1 MTKSSCEGLNGIKKF
16 GTCRGSFIC
25 PIHTAEWIH
34 NKVDFIKEKFGAYL
48 CSNCKQ
54 FVQCRQC
61 NAQKVTEFDC
71 QDNILTIY
79 YQGKHTCTPKP
90 DLDEQRQ
97 AAAEKC
103 KEMPPLNLELRNT
116 ILEFQI
122 DLIGWY
128 VATGQLDK
136 SRELAELLS
145 HKCLLEQIKYG
156 DLDGIVH
163 DITGGKEQSEVDTFK
178 NVGKLKAGTDDFVK
192 CYIFKINC
200 QSINSEPSFV
210 FKSSKMAARLALK
223 MDIGLQQDEEP
234 SSSWYALC
242 HVLGYNGS

>member
-1 MTKSSCEGLNGIKKF
+1 MTQSSCQGLNGIKKF
-16 GTCRGSFIC
+16 GTYRGSFIC
-25 PIHTAEWIH
+25 LSDDCPIYTAEQIC
-34 NKVDFIKEKFGAYL
+34 NKVDFVKEKFGAYS

-54 FVQCRQC
+54 FVQRRQC

-79 YQGKHTCTPKP
+79 HQGKHTCTPKP

-97 AAAEKC
+97 VAAEKH

-116 ILEFQI
+116 PREFQI

-136 SRELAELLS
+136 ARELAELLS

-163 DITGGKEQSEVDTFK
+163 DITGGKGQSEVDTFE
-178 NVGKLKAGTDDFVK
+178 NVGKF
-192 CYIFKINC
+192 
-200 QSINSEPSFV
+200 
-210 FKSSKMAARLALK
+210 
-223 MDIGLQQDEEP
+223 
-234 SSSWYALC
+234 
-242 HVLGYNGS
+242 